1 MNSKFPYLDPDWI
14 PIMKDWVQHPNYD
27 PNQTSEQLARELAY
41 LAGKLDLV
49 AKLESVIRLQEKA
62 NAKQ

>member
-14 PIMKDWVQHPNYD
+14 PIMKDWVQHPTYD

>member
-1 MNSKFPYLDPDWI
+1 
-14 PIMKDWVQHPNYD
+14 MKGWVPQASYD
-27 PNQTSEQLARELAY
+27 PNQTSEILARELAY

-62 NAKQ
+62 NAKQQP

>member
-1 MNSKFPYLDPDWI
+1 
-14 PIMKDWVQHPNYD
+14 MKGWVQHPNYD
-27 PNQTSEQLARELAY
+27 PNQTSELLARELAF

-62 NAKQ
+62 NDKK